1 MLIMRIVN
9 NLSKAALMLL
19 LFATTFVTVAS
30 AQTKQEK
37 EAAKAAEVKKLID
50 DRRFVFITQSVI
62 PQSGRVVQVTSDFDF
77 TVTKD
82 TIISYLPY
90 FGRAF
95 NVSSS
100 MEGGVKFTSNDF
112 EYTTKERKKGG
123 WDIVITPKDVRDIQT
138 VRLSVTESGYAY
150 VQVQSVNRQPI
161 SYNGYITEKI
171 SKKRK

>member
-1 MLIMRIVN
+1 MLIMRIIN
-9 NLSKAALMLL
+9 NLSKATLL
-19 LFATTFVTVAS
+19 LILFATSFVTVAS

-37 EAAKAAEVKKLID
+37 EAAKAAEVKKLVD

-62 PQSGRVVQVTSDFDF
+62 PQSGRVVQVTPEFDF

-95 NVSSS
+95 NVSST
-100 MEGGVKFTSNDF
+100 MEGGIKFTSKDF
-112 EYTTKERKKGG
+112 EYAKTEKKKGG
-123 WDIVITPKDVRDIQT
+123 WDIVIKPKDVREIQT
-138 VRLSVTESGYAY
+138 VRISITESGYAY

-161 SYNGYITEKI
+161 SYNGYITEKS
-171 SKKRK
+171 SKKK